1 MDALWSELPCIDAQS
16 WRTVSVPS
24 ALTCTTRSSRPPRVP
39 PCAETL
45 MVAGVPT
52 EVVSVYPAPASLMPV
67 PDTLTWGVV
76 YSKRLA
82 VL

>member
-1 MDALWSELPCIDAQS
+1 
-16 WRTVSVPS
+16 
-24 ALTCTTRSSRPPRVP
+24 
-39 PCAETL
+39 